1 MNFQI
6 PATTLA
12 TLKKVCFTLFG
23 STMLLLFSAPVWAFN
38 PNPCSESEI
47 DCSVVAQNTF
57 TLEPGVTVSLQVGPN
72 NLYKFK
78 PLDNAGGESLTIT
91 AVSLLES
98 DFDNFG
104 SSTESCVP
112 VRNFSQN
119 AHTCIEFQHDCKVPP
134 SGSACSPF
142 HYQVVFA
149 YDLPTDLPA
158 IGGPDWG
165 LTHGV
170 DCPLGAGQF
179 VQSIF
184 VAFLVNK
191 VDPTHIGGDTGPSC
205 NAPEWTPTATPITS
219 ATGATGFVGFFPPV
233 SNTSLNTIE
242 AGSTEP
248 LKWEQLDRFGAP
260 VTNLT
265 LCTGATCTTPWVK
278 IQSTPIVCPGSS
290 GTVTAG
296 LTNLPGTFMNQGGG
310 FYHFNWNTNLNSTG
324 CVAVVLIFDFAPTTE
339 VVVVS
344 RANFR
349 FISSQVG
356 SQ

>member
-1 MNFQI
+1 MMSFQM

-12 TLKKVCFTLFG
+12 TLRKVSFTLLG
-23 STMLLLFSAPVWAFN
+23 SIMLLLFSAPVWAQCGEDSP
-38 PNPCSESEI
+38 PNC
-47 DCSVVAQNTF
+47 VAQGTF
-57 TLEPGVTVSLQVGPN
+57 TLEPGVTVPLPVGN

-91 AVSLLES
+91 AVSILES
-98 DFDNFG
+98 VFDN
-104 SSTESCVP
+104 TDPAVESCVP
-112 VRNFSQN
+112 VRDLSEAAG
-119 AHTCIEFQHDCKVPP
+119 AHKCVEFQHDCRQ
-134 SGSACSPF
+134 GSAVMNDCATF

-170 DCPLGAGQF
+170 NCPLIAGQF

-205 NAPEWTPTATPITS
+205 NAPEWTPGVPPITS
-219 ATGATGFVGFFPPV
+219 ATGATGFVGFSPPV

-242 AGSTEP
+242 PGRTVP
-248 LKWEQLDRFGAP
+248 LKWQQLDRFGTP

-296 LTNLPGTFMNQGGG
+296 LTDLPGTFMNQGSG

-324 CVAVVLIFDFAPTTE
+324 CVAVVLIFDLAPGAE

-349 FISSQVG
+349 FLSSQ
-356 SQ
+356 